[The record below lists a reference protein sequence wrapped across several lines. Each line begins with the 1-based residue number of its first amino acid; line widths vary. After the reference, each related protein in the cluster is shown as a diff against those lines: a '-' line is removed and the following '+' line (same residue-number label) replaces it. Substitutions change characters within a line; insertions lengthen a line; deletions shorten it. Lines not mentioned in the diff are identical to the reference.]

1 MMKKYDTLVI
11 GPVSL
16 DHNIDHLGNE
26 RKEVGGAIIASG
38 FAAANSGNRT
48 ALFTKFNPADVN
60 VEEAFR
66 AARPIF
72 FGSPPKKPPP
82 SEIPISLRIRS
93 GGNACLWAGVTPFC
107 WKKYQRW
114 IAKSTIL
121 PV

>member
-1 MMKKYDTLVI
+1 LRAWHEGGQEKYRKGVHMMKKYDTLVI

-48 ALFTKFNPADVN
+48 ALFTKFNPADVK

-66 AARPIF
+66 GCEADLFLEAFQRNHLH
-72 FGSPPKKPPP
+72 PKY
-82 SEIPISLRIRS
+82 LFHS
-93 GGNACLWAGVTPFC
+93 G
-107 WKKYQRW
+107 
-114 IAKSTIL
+114 
-121 PV
+121 